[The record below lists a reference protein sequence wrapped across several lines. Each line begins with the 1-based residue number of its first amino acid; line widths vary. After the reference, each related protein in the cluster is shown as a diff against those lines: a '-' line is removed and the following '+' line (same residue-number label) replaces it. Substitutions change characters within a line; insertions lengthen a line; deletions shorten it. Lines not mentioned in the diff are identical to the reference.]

1 MIHVCVGPAL
11 STLSDTT
18 ITLIQTSFV
27 SSVGQKLSLGGWRT
41 SLCPND
47 VKFYQFPL
55 GLCLLIVGVLC

>member
-18 ITLIQTSFV
+18 ITLIQMSFV
-27 SSVGQKLSLGGWRT
+27 SSVGQKLSSGGWGT

-47 VKFYQFPL
+47 VKFYQFPQ
-55 GLCLLIVGVLC
+55 GLYLLIVGVLC